1 MDGLV
6 KIFTKTLRTLLLHA
20 WFMDS
25 PCSRALVQPSLF
37 VDTLLSTSS
46 ARMRTPRSS
55 ETKHVKLSS
64 KLALDHVLTGKKC
77 FF

>member
-6 KIFTKTLRTLLLHA
+6 KIFTKTLRTFLLHA
-20 WFMDS
+20 WFMES
-25 PCSRALVQPSLF
+25 PCSRALVQPPLF
-37 VDTLLSTSS
+37 VSRSLSTSS
-46 ARMRTPRSS
+46 AHMRTPRSS
-55 ETKHVKLSS
+55 EPKYAKWSS